1 MIRHLGNMH
10 GALLPFKCLYCGDKF
25 STYKLRKRHMKSHD
39 EAKPFKC
46 EHCQM
51 AFIHDCQLKAH
62 SEIHNTEKNQLCSK
76 CLQSYPSERML
87 KAHQNIHTEQY
98 KKKLLE
104 ANKYF
109 CSLDNCTNTTGYRS
123 EKDLERHVMSHT
135 GEKP

>member
-1 MIRHLGNMH
+1 MQN
-10 GALLPFKCLYCGDKF
+10 
-25 STYKLRKRHMKSHD
+25 HD

-62 SEIHNTEKNQLCSK
+62 SEIHITERNHLCSK
-76 CLQSYPSERML
+76 CLQSFPSERL
-87 KAHQNIHTEQY
+87 LNAHENIHTEHH

-123 EKDLERHVMSHT
+123 EKDLERHIMSHT
-135 GEKP
+135 GEPGVPARGGGGDTQRARSMTLTAIQIGADIS